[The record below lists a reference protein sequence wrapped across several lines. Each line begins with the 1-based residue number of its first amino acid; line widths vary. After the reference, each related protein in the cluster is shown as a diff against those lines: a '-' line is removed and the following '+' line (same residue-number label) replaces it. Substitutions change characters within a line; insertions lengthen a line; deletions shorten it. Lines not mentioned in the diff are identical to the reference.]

1 MASFSAPSLT
11 RQTCSCTSARSMTV
25 SRSSAGNASHTR
37 SKRLRTVGCARR
49 ACGESS
55 RDAVSAS
62 EALQF
67 ARLHRTGAIRSGCPA
82 GAWSVPDSRARRAKA
97 ERSRHFTD
105 VQGRNLYKSTRW
117 VHLRSAFLARHPF
130 CGDRNPV
137 APETNDSACRA
148 SERRGQGQ
156 HGRPHSAPRRR
167 PDPDVSDRQ
176 PAVTVRSLP
185 RAKNCERGSLRSHAM
200 TKLVST
206 QGDRYRVSR
215 FASLPVSRLL
225 GSRRETKAIS
235 TISGIAQPE
244 ARNR

>member
-1 MASFSAPSLT
+1 MPSAPLRPCNSPRCTELVPSGPAA
-11 RQTCSCTSARSMTV
+11 RQARG
-25 SRSSAGNASHTR
+25 RCPIH
-37 SKRLRTVGCARR
+37 AR
-49 ACGESS
+49 
-55 RDAVSAS
+55 AV
-62 EALQF
+62 Q
-67 ARLHRTGAIRSGCPA
+67 
-82 GAWSVPDSRARRAKA
+82 A
-97 ERSRHFTD
+97 ERSRYFTD
-105 VQGRNLYKSTRW
+105 VHGRNLYKSTRW

-148 SERRGQGQ
+148 SGVVARANTVE
-156 HGRPHSAPRRR
+156 PHSAPRRR

-185 RAKNCERGSLRSHAM
+185 RAKNCERSSLRSRAM

-215 FASLPVSRLL
+215 FAFLPVSRLL

>member
-1 MASFSAPSLT
+1 MPSAPLRPCNSPRCTELVPSGPAA
-11 RQTCSCTSARSMTV
+11 RQARG
-25 SRSSAGNASHTR
+25 RCPIH
-37 SKRLRTVGCARR
+37 AR
-49 ACGESS
+49 
-55 RDAVSAS
+55 AV
-62 EALQF
+62 Q
-67 ARLHRTGAIRSGCPA
+67 
-82 GAWSVPDSRARRAKA
+82 A
-97 ERSRHFTD
+97 ERSRYFTD
-105 VQGRNLYKSTRW
+105 VHGRNLYKSTRW

-148 SERRGQGQ
+148 SGVVARANTVE
-156 HGRPHSAPRRR
+156 PHSAPRRR

-185 RAKNCERGSLRSHAM
+185 RAKNCERSSLRSRAM
-200 TKLVST
+200 TKLFLRK
-206 QGDRYRVSR
+206 GIGIG
-215 FASLPVSRLL
+215 SLDLPSCQSADC

>member
-1 MASFSAPSLT
+1 
-11 RQTCSCTSARSMTV
+11 MTV

-82 GAWSVPDSRARRAKA
+82 GAWSVPDSRARRAGGTVEILHRRAWA
-97 ERSRHFTD
+97 EPLQVDPMGAPPVRIPGAASLLRRSKP
-105 VQGRNLYKSTRW
+105 GR
-117 VHLRSAFLARHPF
+117 A
-130 CGDRNPV
+130 GDERQRVPSV
-137 APETNDSACRA
+137 R
-148 SERRGQGQ
+148 RRGQGQ

-185 RAKNCERGSLRSHAM
+185 RAKNCERSSLRSRAM

-206 QGDRYRVSR
+206 QWDRHRVSIR
-215 FASLPVSRLL
+215 PFLPVSRLL
-225 GSRRETKAIS
+225 GSRRETKALS